1 MWVGGIL
8 FFFLYTKCVGFRL
21 ETFLLYMSCYNRW
34 VMKQGCKECTLIV
47 TALRSSIIRNFCVTE
62 EFFMDKK
69 IEVLSTTRIKYSSDL
84 YKIVDSLNRTL
95 KEQDLMFGLA
105 LDEKIKKQLYL
116 RFTERSDTMKKWIFA
131 IIIVIVASGIYGA
144 YVYNKAM
151 GKKIPKESK
160 FVEIAKEKQSLQR

>member
-1 MWVGGIL
+1 
-8 FFFLYTKCVGFRL
+8 
-21 ETFLLYMSCYNRW
+21 
-34 VMKQGCKECTLIV
+34 
-47 TALRSSIIRNFCVTE
+47 
-62 EFFMDKK
+62 MDKK

-160 FVEIAKEKQSLQR
+160 FVEIAKEKAKLTKVKSVDYYNGKSAYIVVQGTDEKENNLSFGCLRKRGYCSKEKERRYF